1 LWGPAAFSLVAGF
14 AGSHYVFPGLASTLD
29 NGDDVIQ
36 RELRAL
42 ELPAAVLAAILI
54 PGENI
59 GSGES
64 NDLFSLSEG
73 NIAEKS
79 KDRRHLHTKAD
90 RPNLEISFFDH
101 FYFSLK
107 QQLEGTLP

>member
-1 LWGPAAFSLVAGF
+1 MWGPATFSLIAGF
-14 AGSHYVFPGLASTLD
+14 AGSHYVFPGLASALD
-29 NGDDVIQ
+29 NGDNVIQ

-42 ELPAAVLAAILI
+42 ELPAAVLTAILI

-59 GSGES
+59 GPGES

-73 NIAEKS
+73 YIAEKPQDS
-79 KDRRHLHTKAD
+79 GNLHTKAD